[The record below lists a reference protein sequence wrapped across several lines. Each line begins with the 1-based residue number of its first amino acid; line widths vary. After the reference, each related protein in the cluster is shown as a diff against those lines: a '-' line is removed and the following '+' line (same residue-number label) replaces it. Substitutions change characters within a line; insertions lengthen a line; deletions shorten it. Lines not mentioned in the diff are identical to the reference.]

1 MDIYYACIITCLS
14 DDFECNAVCA
24 REYDE
29 NKNLCPCKSGCPNGC
44 PCPDYTCPA
53 QSTTTTTTTTTGMTT
68 TAPGTTPDKP
78 RKSVLILNTWSLSN
92 NVIITDGNGKTEQA
106 GEDFRFIF
114 GEHTEVLYSCSITWH
129 GQFFIFGGSTER
141 RQISKLNGCTLERI
155 GQLLF
160 DQKDGG
166 CAVLNDDIYLCFN
179 TYGDLYDDY
188 RKCRKAREPTGAF
201 DEIRLSSHHHK
212 STRLGA
218 SPGHFLISQLL

>member
-1 MDIYYACIITCLS
+1 MHDPLRQYIALRAKYIA
-14 DDFECNAVCA
+14 
-24 REYDE
+24 
-29 NKNLCPCKSGCPNGC
+29 
-44 PCPDYTCPA
+44 
-53 QSTTTTTTTTTGMTT
+53 
-68 TAPGTTPDKP
+68 
-78 RKSVLILNTWSLSN
+78 
-92 NVIITDGNGKTEQA
+92 EQA
-106 GEDFRFIF
+106 GDDFRFIF

-129 GQFFIFGGSTER
+129 GEFFIFGGSTER

-155 GQLLF
+155 GHLLF

-201 DEIRLSSHHHK
+201 DEISLSSHHHK

-218 SPGHFLISQLL
+218 SPGHLQSTTSPFIINCRCTTGDWQLFPRQQQS